1 MAAHRKPRPSP
12 LGRPAART
20 AATLALAS
28 AATATLFEGSGHAD
42 PAGPRRTPAQVRTE
56 VDRLYQEAE
65 VATERYNGAKER
77 ADAARVSY
85 DRLRDEAARRTERLN
100 TARQSLGAVAA
111 AQYRSGGLDP
121 ALQLALTSDP
131 DDYLERAALAQ
142 KAGDRQAAAL
152 TAVRRE
158 IAGLAQL
165 RAESADR
172 LTALRGHEAELRRQK
187 ATVLDKLA
195 TARRLL
201 ARLTAEERARYEA
214 AVAARTTP
222 TAAGTSGAAAGGGTA
237 ARADR
242 SSGDRGTGAGPG
254 TTPASASAPAAA
266 TAPAVGRASAAL
278 SFARAQLGKPYV
290 WGATG
295 PSAYDCSG
303 LTQAAWR
310 AAGVSLPRTTYT
322 QINAG
327 RRVSR
332 SELAPGD
339 LVFFYSGISHVGLYI
354 GGGQMIHAPRP
365 GAPVRIAPIDEMP
378 FAGATRVA

>member
-1 MAAHRKPRPSP
+1 MAAHRKPKQSP
-12 LGRPAART
+12 FGGQAART

-28 AATATLFEGSGHAD
+28 AATATVFEGSGHA
-42 PAGPRRTPAQVRTE
+42 APRPTPAQVKSE
-56 VDRLYQEAE
+56 VDRLYEQAE
-65 VATERYNGAKER
+65 VATEKYNGAKEKADR
-77 ADAARVSY
+77 ARAAF
-85 DRLRDEAARRTERLN
+85 DGLRDEAARRTERLN
-100 TARQSLGAVAA
+100 RSRDALGAVAA

-121 ALQLALTSDP
+121 AIQLALTSDP
-131 DDYLERAALAQ
+131 DQYLERASLAE
-142 KAGDRQAAAL
+142 KAGDRQAAAV

-158 IAGLAQL
+158 LAAVRQL
-165 RAESADR
+165 RSESEGR
-172 LTALRGHEAELRRQK
+172 LRELRTQEAELRRQK
-187 ATVLDKLA
+187 ATVQGKLDA
-195 TARRLL
+195 ARALL
-201 ARLTAEERARYEA
+201 ARLGAEERARYEA
-214 AVAARTTP
+214 AVAA
-222 TAAGTSGAAAGGGTA
+222 GGHGGADGHGGPSA
-237 ARADR
+237 PVARADR
-242 SSGDRGTGAGPG
+242 SSANRGPV
-254 TTPASASAPAAA
+254 
-266 TAPAVGRASAAL
+266 TAPNARAAEAIA
-278 SFARAQLGKPYV
+278 FAQAQLGKPYV

-378 FAGATRVA
+378 FAGATRVG

>member
-1 MAAHRKPRPSP
+1 MAAHRKPKHSSF
-12 LGRPAART
+12 GGQAVRT

-28 AATATLFEGSGHAD
+28 AATATVFEGSGHA
-42 PAGPRRTPAQVRTE
+42 APRPTPAQVKAD
-56 VDRLYQEAE
+56 VDRLYEEAE
-65 VATERYNGAKER
+65 AATEKYNGAKEQADQAR
-77 ADAARVSY
+77 AAF

-100 TARQSLGAVAA
+100 RSRDSLGAVAA

-121 ALQLALTSDP
+121 AIQLALTSNP
-131 DDYLERAALAQ
+131 DQYLERAALAE
-142 KAGDRQAAAL
+142 KAGDRQAAAIA
-152 TAVRRE
+152 AVRRE
-158 IAGLAQL
+158 LAAVHQL
-165 RAESADR
+165 RARSADR
-172 LTALRGHEAELRRQK
+172 LRELKAHEAELRTQK
-187 ATVLDKLA
+187 AAVRTKLDA
-195 TARRLL
+195 ARALL

-214 AVAARTTP
+214 AVAAGSHD
-222 TAAGTSGAAAGGGTA
+222 AAGASASGPAGGAAAD
-237 ARADR
+237 RADR
-242 SSGDRGTGAGPG
+242 ASADRGPLTAPTGR
-254 TTPASASAPAAA
+254 AAA
-266 TAPAVGRASAAL
+266 AIA
-278 SFARAQLGKPYV
+278 FAEAQLGKPYV

-327 RRVSR
+327 TRVSR

-354 GGGQMIHAPRP
+354 GGGRMIHAPRP

-378 FAGATRVA
+378 FAGATRVG